1 MPSVPERINT
11 VSTPDN
17 TADSSLAKT
26 RSNVV
31 TINDLSNAI
40 SSISYVSG
48 SLVITDGQPSQ
59 TPPTISFSDGT
70 FTITLEAGRE
80 KSTPVAD
87 AFNSNCG
94 NDSAKEY
101 APFGGG
107 ETPEE
112 LNFMFAVVIQFSI
125 GAAVTVYLGQGH
137 AAARNNWWIG
147 GSAIFS
153 LDTPRLECS
162 INNLVYTYELSGSHD
177 SFDLQFK
184 DTRPVSAIQNVFVL
198 MLENHSFDN
207 MLALSGIPGIY
218 AATTSDSN
226 SYNGT
231 PYNVQGNP
239 PLNMPTDPGHEFDD
253 VLEQLAGPGSTYVSG
268 QAYPTIYN
276 SGFVANYATTTT
288 EGPVAPAADICDIM
302 KCFDTKDQLP
312 ALYQLATEYVVCD
325 QWFSSLPG
333 PTWPNRFFLHAA
345 SSSGLDHT
353 PSGGEIFDWVF
364 KDFSNGFK
372 FSNGSIFDEMTAKGI
387 TWGLYHDTNG
397 PIGGRV
403 PLVAAIE
410 GIYVADVNDLET
422 FESDVTSSDYPY
434 QYTFIEPNYGDALN
448 GTYENG
454 SSQHPMD
461 SVANGEALI
470 LKVYETLRSS
480 PLWSSSLLI
489 ITYDEHGGFYDH
501 WPPGQAVPPSKEDQS
516 SKYNESGFTFGQYGV
531 RVPAVIV
538 SPLLASNV
546 DHTVYDHSSVLKTL
560 EWLFGLSPLTGR
572 DAAANVIQGVQTAN
586 VLRTDCPVKLKPPA
600 PRPEKRPLLT
610 AEEQA
615 ALDLEPIPD
624 RSNLMGFLGILF
636 KEDVHLA
643 ATPQE
648 RAAAAARFQGLKT
661 RGDARVYMNE
671 IMAKV
676 QVEKARRAAIAVPA

>member
-1 MPSVPERINT
+1 M
-11 VSTPDN
+11 STPDN

-461 SVANGEALI
+461 SVANGEAL
-470 LKVYETLRSS
+470 
-480 PLWSSSLLI
+480 
-489 ITYDEHGGFYDH
+489 
-501 WPPGQAVPPSKEDQS
+501 
-516 SKYNESGFTFGQYGV
+516 
-531 RVPAVIV
+531 
-538 SPLLASNV
+538 
-546 DHTVYDHSSVLKTL
+546 
-560 EWLFGLSPLTGR
+560 PLTGR

>member
-1 MPSVPERINT
+1 MPSALERINT

-17 TADSSLAKT
+17 TTDSSLAKT

-59 TPPTISFSDGT
+59 TPPTISSSDGT

-80 KSTPVAD
+80 KSTSVAD
-87 AFNSNCG
+87 SFNSNCG
-94 NDSAKEY
+94 DDGAKEY

-107 ETPEE
+107 GTPEE
-112 LNFMFAVVIQFSI
+112 LNFMFAVVIEFSI

-137 AAARNNWWIG
+137 AAVRNNWWIG
-147 GSAIFS
+147 GSPIFS
-153 LDTPRLECS
+153 LDTPRLEYS
-162 INNLVYTYELSGSHD
+162 INNLVYTYELSGTHD

-207 MLALSGIPGIY
+207 MLALSGIPNIY

-226 SYNGT
+226 SYNGAT
-231 PYNVQGNP
+231 FYVQGP
-239 PLNMPTDPGHEFDD
+239 APESMPSDPGHEFDD
-253 VLEQLAGPGSTYVSG
+253 VLEQLAGPGSTYTSG
-268 QAYPTIYN
+268 GAYPSIN
-276 SGFVANYATTTT
+276 NLGFVANYATTTT
-288 EGPVAPAADICDIM
+288 EGPVAPAGDIGDIM
-302 KCFDTKDQLP
+302 MCFDTQDQLP
-312 ALYQLATEYVVCD
+312 VLYQLATEYVVCD

-345 SSSGLDHT
+345 SSNGLDHT
-353 PSGGEIFDWVF
+353 PSGGEIYEWVF
-364 KDFSNGFK
+364 KEFSEGFE
-372 FSNGSIFDEMTAKGI
+372 FPNGSIFDAMTANGI
-387 TWGLYHDTNG
+387 TWRLYHDTNG
-397 PIGGRV
+397 PEAGKV
-403 PLVAAIE
+403 PLVAGIK
-410 GIYVADVNDLET
+410 GIYVSDVNDLAT
-422 FESDVTSSDYPY
+422 FESDITSSDYPY
-434 QYTFIEPNYGDALN
+434 QYTFIEPNYGHALS
-448 GTYENG
+448 TYENG

-480 PLWSSSLLI
+480 PLWNSSMLI

-501 WPPGQAVPPSKEDQS
+501 CAPGQAVPPSQDEQS
-516 SKYNESGFTFGQYGV
+516 SKYNESGFTFGNYGV

-538 SPLLASNV
+538 SPLLAANV

-560 EWLFGLSPLTGR
+560 EWLFGLSPLTDR
-572 DAAANVIQGVQTAN
+572 DGAANMIQGVQTAS

-615 ALDLEPIPD
+615 AQDLEPIPD

-643 ATPQE
+643 ETPE
-648 RAAAAARFQGLKT
+648 EKAAAAARFKALKT
-661 RGDARVYMNE
+661 KGDARVYMHE

-676 QVEKARRAAIAVPA
+676 QVEKARRAAVAVPS